1 MNKRKLLSSSLL
13 VIALAVTATTA
24 FAQGRYANV
33 YNRQQVDAFVQQLE
47 TSSDAFHNDFRR
59 EVENSNLNGSTQRQ
73 LVNYA
78 EQFENAVDRLRSR
91 FDTNDSWWESRNE
104 VQNVVNNS
112 QNLNSTMNSASFR
125 RNLERQWNRLRND
138 VNKLADAY
146 DLPGLNGGGWSGGGG
161 YPNNGY
167 PNNGGGYGNNRGGN
181 VPQWATGTFYGRDPQ
196 TGSQVTML
204 IARNGAVT
212 ISVDGAAPVYASLNG
227 TTLRNGP
234 YVSRLTRRNN
244 GIRTTDV
251 NNRNYIDYSRTA
263 SYGGGGYPDNG
274 GYPNNGYPNNGDGY
288 PNNGGG
294 QGNVPNWAVGT
305 FYGRDPST
313 GSNVAMTIAR
323 NGSVS
328 ISVDGAQLVYASLNN
343 NTLTNG
349 PYVSRVTR
357 INNGIRTTD
366 VNGGQYIDYYRR

>member
-1 MNKRKLLSSSLL
+1 M
-13 VIALAVTATTA
+13 IALAVGATTA

-33 YNRQQVDAFVQQLE
+33 YNRGQVDGFVQQLE
-47 TSSDAFHNDFRR
+47 TSSDAFRDDFRR
-59 EVENSNLNGSTQRQ
+59 AVDNSNLGGSTKRQ
-73 LVNYA
+73 LNNYA

-91 FDTNDSWWESRNE
+91 FDSDDSWWESRNE
-104 VQNVVNNS
+104 VQAMISNS

-138 VNKLADAY
+138 INKLADAY
-146 DLPGLNGGGWSGGGG
+146 DLPGLNGGGWTGGRGN
-161 YPNNGY
+161 PGY
-167 PNNGGGYGNNRGGN
+167 PNNGGGYPGRGGN
-181 VPQWATGTFYGRDPQ
+181 VPSWAAGTFYGRDPQ
-196 TGSQVTML
+196 TGSQMTMM
-204 IARNGAVT
+204 IARNGSVT
-212 ISVDGAAPVYASLNG
+212 ISVDGNAPVYASLRG
-227 TTLRNGP
+227 TTLTNGP

-251 NNRNYIDYSRTA
+251 NNRNYIDYSRTPT
-263 SYGGGGYPDNG
+263 YGGGGGYPRN
-274 GYPNNGYPNNGDGY
+274 DGY
-288 PNNGGG
+288 PDAGGGG

-313 GSNVAMTIAR
+313 GSNVAMTVNR

-328 ISVDGAQLVYASLNN
+328 LSVDGAPIVFASMNN
-343 NTLTNG
+343 TTLTNG

-366 VNGGQYIDYYRR
+366 INGGQYIDYYRR